1 MSSDD
6 KLWNSGEN
14 SVSEDIPDEEDS
26 LDLSS
31 PSPEINEDLNLEN
44 KEATK
49 NDDWVAPALE
59 NNEGINIKAIGA
71 IGVTVILLL
80 TGTLFFLFVE
90 ENIVVNV
97 PYEKYGEQITY
108 DIKGNINFEST
119 LDIPLPLGFIDNDII
134 INQLNINFSGKLQTG
149 INAPT
154 STIDGYGNEQDG
166 FEKYLI
172 QDLEDIDGT
181 ITREGDFSSN
191 SIENAEALTSQK
203 QFVDPTSLE
212 NIRSEIESNISYS
225 DIVTGKTWYLQKAT
239 DWIPRDIEPGLLPHG
254 NAYIGKT
261 LTEGTGGII
270 NEGGIE
276 FNWKVDNGGKIDNE
290 ETALLTISSSL
301 VSEFAGYQGHYEYK
315 FEFYMTETSSMP
327 FKFKMSLSSDLSSIV
342 DTMYKINI
350 EYQGLISK
358 KIKGHTEIP
367 TTSYKSNSN
376 VKTGDFSPWI
386 DGAPAFGS
394 GNCGLNSSFNLQ
406 TGIEKGTSE
415 IDGFNQYISNQKS
428 LDERPSSVIN
438 ESAFV
443 IEAKYPESN
452 GTWNFTMAHYSEQDQ
467 TVDGWNLLYNTNI
480 TGEEKT
486 VDNPIMTM
494 NDVPEPLTVCS
505 AEEVMTNFEEIS
517 SWAVD
522 SQNVNYN
529 KVELSVGQNLISKQ
543 SLISPTSVFDLGGG
557 LNYALIIKDLS
568 EGNLEF
574 NIDYYTSKIDVSAA
588 GSYAYFLERKGNDN
602 SKNEYRKLAG
612 VDAKDGLVLFNL
624 ESINKLNQYS

>member
-1 MSSDD
+1 M
-6 KLWNSGEN
+6 
-14 SVSEDIPDEEDS
+14 
-26 LDLSS
+26 
-31 PSPEINEDLNLEN
+31 
-44 KEATK
+44 
-49 NDDWVAPALE
+49 
-59 NNEGINIKAIGA
+59 NII
-71 IGVTVILLL
+71 
-80 TGTLFFLFVE
+80 
-90 ENIVVNV
+90 
-97 PYEKYGEQITY
+97 
-108 DIKGNINFEST
+108 
-119 LDIPLPLGFIDNDII
+119 
-134 INQLNINFSGKLQTG
+134 FSGQLQTG
-149 INAPT
+149 INEPT
-154 STIDGYGNEQDG
+154 TIIDGYGNEQDG
-166 FEKYLI
+166 FEKFLI

-181 ITREGDFSSN
+181 ITRNGDSTDDKITN

-212 NIRSEIESNISYS
+212 NIRNEIESNASYS
-225 DIVTGKTWYLQKAT
+225 DIITGKTWYLQRAT

-254 NAYIGKT
+254 DAYIGKT
-261 LTEGTGGII
+261 LTEGTEGLI

-342 DTMYKINI
+342 ETMYKINI

-367 TTSYKSNSN
+367 TTSYKSSSN
-376 VKTGDFSPWI
+376 MKTGDFSPWI
-386 DGAPAFGS
+386 DGAPAFGK

-415 IDGFNQYISNQKS
+415 IEDFSQYINKQKD
-428 LDERPSSVIN
+428 LDERPSSAVN

-480 TGEEKT
+480 TGKEKN

-494 NDVPEPLTVCS
+494 DDIPEPLTVCS
-505 AEEVMTNFEEIS
+505 AEKVMTNLGEIKN
-517 SWAVD
+517 WAVEPTLQD
-522 SQNVNYN
+522 KVEYYVNYN
-529 KVELSVGQNLISKQ
+529 KVELSLGQNLVSKQ
-543 SLISPTSVFDLGGG
+543 SLVSPTSVFDLGGG
-557 LNYALIIKDLS
+557 LNYALIINDLS
-568 EGNLEF
+568 KGNLEL
-574 NIDYYTSKIDVSAA
+574 NIDYYTSNIDVSTA
-588 GSYAYFLERKGNDN
+588 GSYAYFLEKKGNDN
-602 SKNEYRKLAG
+602 SENEYRKLAG

-624 ESINKLNQYS
+624 ESINTT